1 MLKAI
6 TSSTVSALIL
16 CLGFV
21 TNASADGIIGGYSY
35 SYTTTIADASCT
47 APANGTRD
55 NFASTS
61 GGNSVDPSDSVSFS
75 ICDGATG
82 LLMGGRFL
90 INDGGGNEFGG
101 VFSGVLTGI
110 SGGGGDIFDG
120 NFAANLQTGTY
131 SSVTLP
137 DGVFEVVTGQVN
149 TPAFLT
155 GTFDFESTPEPVT
168 AVLTGSALLLLGLS
182 RKFLKRRA

>member
-6 TSSTVSALIL
+6 AGWMVSALIL
-16 CLGFV
+16 GLGFV
-21 TNASADGIIGGYSY
+21 TNASADGIIGGYNY
-35 SYTTTIADASCT
+35 NYTSTIADASCT

-55 NFASTS
+55 NFVSTS
-61 GGNSVDPSDSVSFS
+61 GGNSVDPSVSVSFS

-82 LLMGGRFL
+82 LLVGGIFA
-90 INDGGGNEFGG
+90 IDDGGGNTLGG
-101 VFSGVLTGI
+101 VFSGVLTGT

-120 NFAANLQTGTY
+120 NFAVTSETGAY
-131 SSVTLP
+131 LSVTEP
-137 DGVFEVVTGQVN
+137 DGVLEVVTGQAN

-155 GTFDFESTPEPVT
+155 GTFDFQSTPEPVT
-168 AVLTGSALLLLGLS
+168 AALTGSALLLLGLS